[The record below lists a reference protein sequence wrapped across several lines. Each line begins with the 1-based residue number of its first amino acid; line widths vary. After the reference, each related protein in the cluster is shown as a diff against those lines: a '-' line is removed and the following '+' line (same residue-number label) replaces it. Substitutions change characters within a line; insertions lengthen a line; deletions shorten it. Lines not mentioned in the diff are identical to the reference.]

1 MTVSLDD
8 KYTLERGKAY
18 LTGIEALVRLPIL
31 QHQRD
36 LAKGLNTAGFISG
49 YRGSP
54 IGGYD
59 NALWRADAHLKEH
72 NIHFQPGV
80 NEELASTALM
90 GSQQVN
96 LFPEAKYD
104 GVFGLWYGKGPGL
117 DRAMDSMKHA
127 NNAGSSKF
135 GGVLAVVGD
144 DHMAKSSTLAFQ
156 SEPMFM
162 GASMPVLNPAGVQ
175 DILDFGIIGWEMSR
189 YSGCWVGMKTTPENM
204 DAAIS
209 ADIDPDR
216 IQLTEPQD
224 FELPETGV
232 HCRWPD
238 PFLEQEKRLHEV
250 KLLAAQAF
258 ARANKIDKTM
268 IDCSKP
274 RLGIV
279 TTGKASLDVLQS
291 LNDLGID
298 QAMAE
303 SIGLKVF
310 KVAMTWPLEPQAIIE
325 FAQGLDEILVVEEK
339 RPLIEDQLKSLL
351 YNLPESRRPRVI
363 GKRDGQGHELL
374 SSVGELTATG
384 ISAVLLGRIAKL
396 GGDITSAFTTRQSEE
411 SKQQAQGQ
419 IVASDA
425 PTLPQR
431 QPWFCSGC
439 PHNTSTQVP
448 EGSRALAGIGCHF
461 MVTWMDRETETFT
474 QMGGEGASWIGQ
486 APFTNTRHV
495 FQNIGDGTYFHSG
508 ILAIRA
514 AIASGTNITYKIL
527 YNDAVAMTG
536 GQHVDGSLTVE
547 QMVYQ
552 LKGEGVKRIAVVSDL
567 PEKYGRDFPRFEGLT
582 VGHRDNFNALQKT
595 LRDLDG
601 TSVIIYEQTCATEK
615 RRRRKRGLLEDPD
628 KRVFINERVCEGCG
642 DCGVKSNCLS
652 VLPKETE
659 LGRKR
664 IIDQSACNKDYSCLK
679 GFCPSFV
686 TVQGGSIRKSVS
698 SIGEVD
704 FPALPEPTVKAITE
718 PFSILLTGVGGMGV
732 LTVGSIIGMAAHI
745 EDKGTAVLV
754 QTGLA
759 QKFGAVTSHVRI
771 ANQQADIFGARV
783 PTGEGQLLLG
793 ADLVVSSGQDS
804 LARMNSKSAAAVVNN
819 HDSPTAD
826 FTHNPDSPFPEQA
839 MERAIK
845 LAVGE
850 SGGHFFDATALGLA
864 LLGDA
869 LAGNMILLG
878 YAWQK
883 GLLPL
888 QRSSLEQSI
897 RLNGVAI
904 DANLQ
909 AFLWGRRFAEYAD
922 KVIGLA
928 GLGPKPVAVIAA
940 QSLDEVIDYRYGEL
954 IAYQNKTYAERYL
967 ALVNKVRQVETELLA
982 GEGGSDEK
990 LALSELALTD
1000 KVVRYYFKL
1009 LTYKDEYEVARF
1021 YTNGD
1026 FQQALTEQFEGK
1038 LRLRFHL
1045 APPLLAKRDPDSGH
1059 LIKREFGSW
1068 VLPVFKVLAKFKFL
1082 RGTAFDLFGRSAE
1095 RKMERQLIA
1104 DYEQQINHLLAHLT
1118 VDKLPLAIELT
1129 GLPHFIRG
1137 YGHVKETN
1145 VNIVQ
1150 RRAFNVMK
1158 NFNDEQVPL
1167 VNVHQ
1172 PDVAHDRSS
1181 M

>member
-1 MTVSLDD
+1 
-8 KYTLERGKAY
+8 
-18 LTGIEALVRLPIL
+18 
-31 QHQRD
+31 
-36 LAKGLNTAGFISG
+36 
-49 YRGSP
+49 
-54 IGGYD
+54 
-59 NALWRADAHLKEH
+59 
-72 NIHFQPGV
+72 
-80 NEELASTALM
+80 
-90 GSQQVN
+90 
-96 LFPEAKYD
+96 
-104 GVFGLWYGKGPGL
+104 
-117 DRAMDSMKHA
+117 
-127 NNAGSSKF
+127 
-135 GGVLAVVGD
+135 
-144 DHMAKSSTLAFQ
+144 
-156 SEPMFM
+156 
-162 GASMPVLNPAGVQ
+162 
-175 DILDFGIIGWEMSR
+175 MSI
-189 YSGCWVGMKTTPENM
+189 
-204 DAAIS
+204 AA
-209 ADIDPDR
+209 
-216 IQLTEPQD
+216 
-224 FELPETGV
+224 
-232 HCRWPD
+232 RWPD
-238 PFLEQEKRLHEV
+238 NPLEQERRLHNV

-258 ARANKIDKTM
+258 ARTNRIDKTI

-279 TTGKASLDVLQS
+279 TTGKASLDLMES
-291 LNDLGID
+291 LSNLDID

-310 KVAMTWPLEPQAIIE
+310 KVAMTWPLEPEAISE

-339 RPLIEDQLKSLL
+339 RPLIEDQLKGLL
-351 YNLPESRRPRVI
+351 YNLPGKNRPRVI
-363 GKRDGQGHELL
+363 GKRDEQGCELL
-374 SSVGELTATG
+374 SSVGELSVAD
-384 ISAVLLGRIAKL
+384 ISAVLVKRIASL
-396 GGDITSAFTTRQSEE
+396 GGDTSVLSYTEKKEAPA
-411 SKQQAQGQ
+411 QQVIAGET
-419 IVASDA
+419 AA
-425 PTLPQR
+425 LPQR

-448 EGSRALAGIGCHF
+448 EGSRALGGIGCHF
-461 MVTWMDRETETFT
+461 MVTWMDRNTETFT

-514 AIASGTNITYKIL
+514 AIASGANITYKIL

-536 GQHVDGSLTVE
+536 GQHIDGSLTVE

-552 LKGEGVKRIAVVSDL
+552 LRGEGVKRIAVVSDL

-595 LRDLDG
+595 LRELDG

-628 KRVFINERVCEGCG
+628 KRVFINQRVCEGCG

-664 IIDQSACNKDYSCLK
+664 MIDQSACNKDYSCLK

-686 TVQGGSIRKSVS
+686 TVKGGTIRKTVS
-698 SIGEVD
+698 LMGSVD
-704 FPALPEPTVKAITE
+704 FPEIAEPTVNPVKE

-745 EDKGTAVLV
+745 EGKGTAVLV

-771 ANQQADIFGARV
+771 ANQQSDIYGARV
-783 PTGEGQLLLG
+783 PAGEGQLLLG
-793 ADLVVSSGQDS
+793 SDLVVSSGQDS
-804 LARMNSKSAAAVVNN
+804 LARLNSKCAAAVVNN

-826 FTHNPDSPFPEQA
+826 FTHNPDSPFPEEA
-839 MERAIK
+839 MEQAIN
-845 LAVGE
+845 LAIGE
-850 SGGHFFDATALGLA
+850 GRGHFFDATALGLA

-888 QRSSLEQSI
+888 QRDSLEQSI

-909 AFLWGRRFAEYAD
+909 AFLWGRRFAEHPEQVAT
-922 KVIGLA
+922 LC
-928 GLGPKPVAVIAA
+928 GLGAKPVELMAA
-940 QSLDEVIDYRYGEL
+940 QSLDEIVDYRYGEL
-954 IAYQNKTYAERYL
+954 VAYQGRAYAERYRS
-967 ALVNKVRQVETELLA
+967 LVNQVKQVETDLLA
-982 GEGGSDEK
+982 SQSDGSDK
-990 LALSELALTD
+990 LAFTENVA
-1000 KVVRYYFKL
+1000 RYYFKL
-1009 LTYKDEYEVARF
+1009 LAYKDEYEVARF
-1021 YTNGD
+1021 YTNGE
-1026 FQQALTEQFEGK
+1026 FQQSLNEQFEGK

-1068 VLPVFKVLAKFKFL
+1068 MLPVFKVLAKFKFL
-1082 RGTAFDLFGRSAE
+1082 RGTSFDPFGRTAE
-1095 RKMERQLIA
+1095 RKMERQLIT
-1104 DYEQQINHLLAHLT
+1104 DYEQKINHLLANLT
-1118 VDKLPLAIELT
+1118 NEKLPLAIEYA

-1145 VNIVQ
+1145 VKTVQ

-1158 NFNDEQVPL
+1158 NFNDEQVPV
-1167 VNVHQ
+1167 VNIHQ
-1172 PDVAHDRSS
+1172 PDVVEEH
-1181 M
+1181 